1 MGHLREAL
9 EVIEEGATSTVVKGR
24 GFEDLVKAA
33 FLSHPGEWGK
43 DRFRNVWL
51 WGEWPDREKHGY
63 EAGDDGIDLVAE
75 QTEAYGGG
83 LCAIQCKFHRSEVPT
98 AAVDRF
104 ITHSRP
110 SSDLFRSVLLVA
122 TAPVSRKGEEALRR
136 HRHGKVLY
144 TADMDEWVD
153 DWRALVDQPESLTIR
168 RQHKKPHPF
177 QRDALDKITAGFRH
191 HDRGQLILPCGTGK
205 TLVALWAAEGNGGG
219 GRATV
224 LS

>member
-1 MGHLREAL
+1 MGYLAEAL
-9 EVIEEGATSTVVKGR
+9 EIIEEGASTTVEKGC

-51 WGEWPDREKHGY
+51 WGEWPDREKYGY

-83 LCAIQCKFHRSEVPT
+83 LCAVQCKFHRSEVPT
-98 AAVDRF
+98 GAVDRF

-122 TAPVSRKGEEALRR
+122 TASVSRKGEEALRR
-136 HRHGKVLY
+136 HRDGKVLY
-144 TADMDEWVD
+144 SAEMDGWVD
-153 DWRALVDQPESLTIR
+153 DWRDLVERPELLTIR
-168 RQHKKPHPF
+168 RQPKMPHPF
-177 QRDALDKITAGFRH
+177 QRDALDKISSGFNSC
-191 HDRGQLILPCGTGK
+191 DRGQLILPCGTGK
-205 TLVALWAAEGNGGG
+205 TLVALWVAEQNGGG
-219 GRATV
+219 G
-224 LS
+224 